1 MSKFALD
8 SKTFVCYIIPMMNE
22 KKHWTI
28 VTPKGTRWGIQANS
42 EQEARDNFF
51 GIDFGIEIASVEP
64 VRIWSVEYDEEM
76 RRDKL
81 EHMCR

>member
-1 MSKFALD
+1 MNKFPLD
-8 SKTFVCYIIPMMNE
+8 RFTFTCYIIPMTNE

-28 VTPKGTRWGIQANS
+28 VTPKGTRWGIEAGS

-51 GIDFGIEIASVEP
+51 GTDFGMEIARVEP
-64 VRIWSVEYDEEM
+64 VRIWSAEYDEEM